1 MMNKKW
7 LPHIIAVVSLAVFVV
22 SGLASDGDASTPSSY
37 SSDSYSDSSA
47 SSEWNLDSFGAN
59 SLGGV
64 WNGSVGGSYGG
75 SYGGSLILTR
85 NIVQFKASNGNTSTG
100 TATISGNYLNI
111 YFTSG
116 QLAGDQ
122 FRYTI
127 VTNKL
132 IQGDGENFS
141 R

>member
-22 SGLASDGDASTPSSY
+22 LGLASDGGASTPYSY
-37 SSDSYSDSSA
+37 SSDSYSDS

-59 SLGGV
+59 SLGGA
-64 WNGSVGGSYGG
+64 WSGSV
-75 SYGGSLILTR
+75 GGSLILTR
-85 NIVQFKASNGNTSTG
+85 NIAQFKDSNGNTSSG
-100 TATISGNYLNI
+100 TATISGNYLNL

-116 QLAGDQ
+116 PLAGYE

-127 VTNKL
+127 VSSKL
-132 IQGDGENFS
+132 LQGSGENFS
-141 R
+141 RY